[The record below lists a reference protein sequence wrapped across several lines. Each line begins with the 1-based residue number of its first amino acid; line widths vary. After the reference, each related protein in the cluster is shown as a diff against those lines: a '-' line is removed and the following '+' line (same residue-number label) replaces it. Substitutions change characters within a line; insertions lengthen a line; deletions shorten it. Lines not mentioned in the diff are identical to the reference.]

1 MSGETRQKVYEY
13 LIEYIKKHGYAPSV
27 REIAEGVGLRSS
39 SSAYNHL
46 SKLEEEGKIEMRG
59 NSSRAIKIVGYEFT
73 KKVRRISLNE
83 NYCQL

>member
-1 MSGETRQKVYEY
+1 MAGETRQKVYDY
-13 LIEYIKKHGYAPSV
+13 LIKYIKEYGYAPSV
-27 REIAEGVGLRSS
+27 RELAEGVGLKSS

-73 KKVRRISLNE
+73 EKK
-83 NYCQL
+83 